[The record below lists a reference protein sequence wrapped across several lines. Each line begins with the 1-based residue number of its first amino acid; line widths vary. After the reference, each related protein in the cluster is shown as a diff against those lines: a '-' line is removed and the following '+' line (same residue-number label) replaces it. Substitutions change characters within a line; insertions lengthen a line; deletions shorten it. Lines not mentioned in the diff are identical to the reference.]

1 MKTAIMQPYFFPY
14 VGYFELIKY
23 VDNFVFLSNVQYVKR
38 RWINRNKIR
47 SANKNF
53 QYITIPIKNCQQKTL
68 IENIEINYSTNWIQ
82 DQLKTLLHTYGK
94 KIKNNLVYVNYEKY
108 LYEKENK
115 LDVFN
120 KFCIKQICYYFKF
133 ETNFFD
139 SNKFKNDLDKTKRIL
154 NICKSLNTSEYVN
167 ATNGQTLYQQ
177 KDFIDMKLTFM
188 EPTKYENKLSI
199 LDLLFGDNITSI

>member
-68 IENIEINYSTNWIQ
+68 IENIEINYST
-82 DQLKTLLHTYGK
+82 
-94 KIKNNLVYVNYEKY
+94 
-108 LYEKENK
+108 
-115 LDVFN
+115 
-120 KFCIKQICYYFKF
+120 
-133 ETNFFD
+133 
-139 SNKFKNDLDKTKRIL
+139 S
-154 NICKSLNTSEYVN
+154 
-167 ATNGQTLYQQ
+167 
-177 KDFIDMKLTFM
+177 
-188 EPTKYENKLSI
+188 
-199 LDLLFGDNITSI
+199 